1 MLVEEN
7 SFANLVQAVRAGKSE
22 AVDKL
27 IEQYE
32 SAIRRE
38 IRFTLLDAH
47 LQRTVDESDI
57 CQSVMM
63 RFLVKLWTGDFD
75 LQSSEDLV
83 NLLKSMVRNRV
94 ADVRKY
100 WTAQRRDVRRNVAQM
115 DPDAAPVSDATPGCL
130 VANAELLNEFE
141 RRLSEQDRKILTM
154 RREGNSWKEI
164 AATID
169 SPDRVEAVRKRY
181 QRTITCVSRDLGVE
195 E

>member
-7 SFANLVQAVRAGKSE
+7 SFANLVRAVRAGKSE

-38 IRFTLLDAH
+38 IRFALLDAH
-47 LQRTVDESDI
+47 LQRMVDESDI

-100 WTAQRRDVRRNVAQM
+100 WTAQRRDVRRNVAQL
-115 DPDAAPVSDATPGCL
+115 DPDAAPVNDVTPGCL

-169 SPDRVEAVRKRY
+169 SPDRIEAVRKRY
-181 QRTITCVSRDLGVE
+181 QRTITCVSRDLGVGE
-195 E
+195 